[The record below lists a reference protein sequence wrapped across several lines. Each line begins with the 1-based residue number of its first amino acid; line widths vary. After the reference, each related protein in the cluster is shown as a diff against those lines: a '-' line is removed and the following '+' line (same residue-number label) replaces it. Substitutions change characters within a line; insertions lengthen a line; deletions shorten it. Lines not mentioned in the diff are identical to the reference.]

1 MKSSLKSRGLSPIIA
16 AGAVVLSLG
25 AAVILPGAAHAQF
38 GFGGVVYD
46 PTNYTQNVLT
56 AARTLE
62 QINNQIRML
71 QNQATQLVNEA
82 RNLEALPL
90 TVLEPLQ
97 QQIRQTQQLLSQAQ
111 GIAHDVQAIERE
123 LARNYSPSS
132 LTGSQRDM
140 VRSAEER
147 WRTSV
152 GAFEDALKVQ
162 AGAVQNLE
170 GSRTAVQSLV
180 TASQSAT
187 GALQAAQAGNQL
199 LALQSQQ
206 LADLIAT
213 MAAMNRAQ
221 ALNAADA
228 TAAKAQAREQL
239 RRFMAP
245 GRGYVPVSTKFYR
258 D

>member
-1 MKSSLKSRGLSPIIA
+1 MTRPFRQLVA
-16 AGAVVLSLG
+16 ASALALACVSTTITVP
-25 AAVILPGAAHAQF
+25 AQAQF
-38 GFGGVVYD
+38 GGIVHD
-46 PTNYTQNVLT
+46 PSNYAQNVLT

-71 QNQATQLVNEA
+71 QNQATQLINEA
-82 RNLEALPL
+82 RNLQALPL

-97 QQIRQTQQLLSQAQ
+97 QQIRQTQQLLSKAQ
-111 GIAHDVQAIERE
+111 GIAYDVQAIERE
-123 LARNYSPSS
+123 FARNYSPAS

-140 VRSAEER
+140 VRGAQDR

-162 AGAVQNLE
+162 AGAVQNLD

-221 ALNAADA
+221 ALDAANEA
-228 TAAKAQAREQL
+228 TAKAQAREQL

-245 GRGYVPVSTKFYR
+245 GRGYVSVGAKLYR